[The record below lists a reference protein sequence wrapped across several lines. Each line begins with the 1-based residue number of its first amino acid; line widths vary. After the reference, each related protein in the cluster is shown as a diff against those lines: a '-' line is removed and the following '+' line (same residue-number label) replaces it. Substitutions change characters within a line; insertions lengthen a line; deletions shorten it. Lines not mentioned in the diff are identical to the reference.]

1 MTQIVAQVNE
11 GKLQHF
17 LHPGSHRHDCQ
28 LTPAP
33 RRPHLSGL
41 KSWEIMII
49 TSLDILSE
57 EFLSGLTLDLFDA
70 FLTTMAGSLNLF
82 EGRLIGRSAE
92 IKETLTRLYHSSNF
106 LAESLFVKLNYR
118 LTQQKQ
124 AHGCH
129 KVHSSSSLEGGKCGE
144 TIKGNRTH
152 DRLQF

>member
-1 MTQIVAQVNE
+1 
-11 GKLQHF
+11 
-17 LHPGSHRHDCQ
+17 
-28 LTPAP
+28 
-33 RRPHLSGL
+33 
-41 KSWEIMII
+41 MII

-106 LAESLFVKLNYR
+106 LAESLFVKLNYQ

-129 KVHSSSSLEGGKCGE
+129 KVKPFLLLRHWKEVNVEKLS
-144 TIKGNRTH
+144 KGIEPMTVCF
-152 DRLQF
+152 L

>member
-33 RRPHLSGL
+33 RLPHLSGL
-41 KSWEIMII
+41 KSWEIMKI
-49 TSLDILSE
+49 TSPCLDILSE
-57 EFLSGLTLDLFDA
+57 EFLSWLTLDLFDA

-92 IKETLTRLYHSSNF
+92 IKETLTRLYHLFNF
-106 LAESLFVKLNYR
+106 LAESLFVKLNYQ

-129 KVHSSSSLEGGKCGE
+129 
-144 TIKGNRTH
+144 
-152 DRLQF
+152 